1 MRDLSARQ
9 TGDEIEVTPQMI
21 EAGSAVLWG
30 EDLPPAKFEMPLLID
45 RIYRVMEL
53 VRRGFPHEAAV
64 LSERPLVPPEQKH
77 RLL

>member
-1 MRDLSARQ
+1 
-9 TGDEIEVTPQMI
+9 
-21 EAGSAVLWG
+21 
-30 EDLPPAKFEMPLLID
+30 LPPAKFEMPLLID